1 MSLHGPASGSA
12 PNPAPRSVP
21 DPAPDRFDVAVVGA
35 GVVGCAVARRFALD
49 GARVAVLEKA
59 PDILDG
65 ASKGNSAI
73 LHTGF
78 DAPPGTL
85 EAECIVRGREEY
97 LAIHASL
104 GLPLIRTGALVL
116 AWTDEEA
123 AKLPSLIDKA
133 HANGVHDVRPMTA
146 GALRALEPGLAD
158 TVRAGFEVPGEH
170 VVDGWS
176 APLAYLG
183 QALAN
188 GATLLRRCEVA
199 GGTFDGSTWTL
210 DTSRGPVSAAVV
222 VNAAGLYGDVVD
234 ERLLGRA
241 DFGIRP
247 RKGQFIVYD
256 KPAAALARRI
266 LLPVPTETTKGVV
279 VCRTAYGNLLVGPT
293 AEEQTSRERAE
304 LVPATLEALRRRGE
318 EILPALARE
327 EVTAMYAGLRPATES
342 SEYRVRAHEGRNVV
356 TVGGIRSTGLSS
368 ALGTARHVAALC
380 ERFGRRTVPLAT
392 PVVPRVPNISEADGA
407 ERDWRRPGNG
417 GIVCHCE
424 SVTRRE
430 IEAALSGPLAA
441 GSLAGLKR
449 RTRVTMGRC
458 QGFHCSAAL
467 GALTRDRFDAP
478 ADRAADRA
486 MDRTSE
492 AV

>member
-1 MSLHGPASGSA
+1 MIFPDSTSA
-12 PNPAPRSVP
+12 A
-21 DPAPDRFDVAVVGA
+21 FDVAVIGA
-35 GVVGCAVARRFALD
+35 GVVGCAVARRLALD

-59 PDILDG
+59 ADILDG

-85 EAECIVRGREEY
+85 EAECVARGRREY
-97 LAIHASL
+97 LEIHAAL
-104 GLPLIRTGALVL
+104 GLPLLRTGALVL
-116 AWTDEEA
+116 AWTEEEE
-123 AKLPSLIDKA
+123 AKLPGLIDKA
-133 HANGVHDVRPMTA
+133 HANGVTDVRPLT
-146 GALRALEPGLAD
+146 GAELRALEPGLAD

-188 GATLLRRCEVA
+188 GATLLRRCEVT
-199 GGTFDGSTWTL
+199 GGAFDGSRWRL
-210 DTSRGPVSAAVV
+210 DTSRGAVDAGIV
-222 VNAAGLYGDVVD
+222 VNAAGLHGDVVD

-241 DFGIRP
+241 DFEIRP
-247 RKGQFIVYD
+247 RKGQFVVYD

-266 LLPVPTETTKGVV
+266 LLPVPTATTKGVV

-293 AEEQTSRERAE
+293 AEEQDSRDRAE
-304 LVPATLEALRRRGE
+304 LVPDTLDALRRRGE
-318 EILPALARE
+318 EILPALADQ
-327 EVTAMYAGLRPATES
+327 EVTAAYAGLRPATES
-342 SEYRVRAHEGRNVV
+342 SEYRIRAHEGRNAV

-368 ALGTARHVAALC
+368 ALGTAHHVAALC
-380 ERFGRRTVPLAT
+380 ERFGHAPAPLAD
-392 PVVPRVPNISEADGA
+392 PVVPRVPNISEVDGT

-430 IEAALSGPLAA
+430 IETALSGPLAA

-458 QGFHCSAAL
+458 QGFYCSAAL
-467 GALTRDRFDAP
+467 AALTRDRFDEPMGDA
-478 ADRAADRA
+478 AERA
-486 MDRTSE
+486 
-492 AV
+492 